1 MTDPRTEARTRFA
14 ARLYTADAELAGRRR
29 LSEHEAGLLADAVLE
44 LFPEIEVE
52 EWGQYADGSWPQPA
66 HSFPNF
72 IEPTHRRLILRGPVE
87 PVVPEEPSRKP
98 IRCPGCDVE
107 EGARHDDGCHGGE
120 WGQYAWQITE
130 ESQP

>member
-1 MTDPRTEARTRFA
+1 MADDARTEARHRIA
-14 ARLYTADAELAGRRR
+14 AAIDDAPWPCPHGGINSTDPGDWFSCLECR
-29 LSEHEAGLLADAVLE
+29 ADAVLE

-87 PVVPEEPSRKP
+87 PVVPEE
-98 IRCPGCDVE
+98 
-107 EGARHDDGCHGGE
+107 
-120 WGQYAWQITE
+120 
-130 ESQP
+130 SQP